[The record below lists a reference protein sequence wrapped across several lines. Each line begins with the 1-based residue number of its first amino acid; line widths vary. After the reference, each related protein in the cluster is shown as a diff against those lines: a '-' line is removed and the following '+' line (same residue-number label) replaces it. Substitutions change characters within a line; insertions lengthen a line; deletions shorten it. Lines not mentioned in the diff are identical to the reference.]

1 MTTASWAR
9 VAWMMGAGDDI
20 STYNRTADNGVADD
34 EVDDNGIG
42 NNNNDYILDNG
53 ALGDGRRG

>member
-1 MTTASWAR
+1 
-9 VAWMMGAGDDI
+9 MMGAGDDI

-42 NNNNDYILDNG
+42 INNNDYILDNG